1 MERLLMTQAWRKANA
16 LVDPRFL
23 LAAPVVAGLLLR
35 LRIAWEDI
43 SSSIRTI
50 PDDAFYYFQISRNI
64 ANGNNVSFD
73 GENLTNGFHP
83 LWMALLAPIH
93 FFVDDPE
100 LAVHLGLTVGALL
113 GAATVI
119 LVFLVIETLTEDR
132 WAGLAGSTL
141 FAIHPRVVADSVNGM
156 ETSVAVFMIALT
168 TLLFVRLGTGRDEPS
183 TAQFTWLGVSSGF
196 MVLARTDT
204 VLILAVLL
212 LYFAVRE
219 RSKAGLRG
227 PVVAGGVAML
237 VVAPWAIWSLSV
249 FGTLIQV
256 SGVAVADV
264 QRQVF
269 LQANGDAFTTQ
280 ITQSWDVTRSTFYD
294 FLPESY
300 IIAGEWPKTQLL
312 LASGIILLL
321 IAAIPLAPRGR
332 FLRQMGIL
340 LVPVVGFLA
349 ILLFHSAI
357 RWFVREWYFAPM
369 AFFWAVTVGVLLAY
383 ALAVLAD
390 IGLSRWS
397 DGMKGVSAIWTPALT
412 TAAVL
417 AVAVVFYGPQSDDWV
432 LRLPHRQN
440 MLSAA
445 RWLEANT
452 DEEARIGSYNAG
464 ILGYFSDR
472 TVVNLDGVV
481 NEDAYRARRDGKTVE
496 YVCGNQIDYV
506 VDLSLDRWESVP
518 CGDPPQARFE
528 LLTTIGRRLAYFR
541 GGQVDVLMLVSESP
555 VVPSQQP

>member
-1 MERLLMTQAWRKANA
+1 M
-16 LVDPRFL
+16 
-23 LAAPVVAGLLLR
+23 
-35 LRIAWEDI
+35 AWEDI
-43 SSSIRTI
+43 TTSIRTI

-64 ANGNNVSFD
+64 ASGNNVSFD
-73 GENLTNGFHP
+73 GETLTNGFHP
-83 LWMALLAPIH
+83 LWAALLTP
-93 FFVDDPE
+93 FYLFVDDPE
-100 LAVHLGLTVGALL
+100 LAVHLGLTMGALL

-300 IIAGEWPKTQLL
+300 YIATDWPKTQLL

-340 LVPVVGFLA
+340 LVPVAGFLA
-349 ILLFHSAI
+349 ILLFHTAI

-390 IGLSRWS
+390 IGLSRRS

-417 AVAVVFYGPQSDDWV
+417 AVAVVFYGPQQSDNFV
-432 LRLPHRQN
+432 VQLPHLQN
-440 MLSAA
+440 QLEAA

-452 DEEARIGSYNAG
+452 QPDARIGSFNAG

-481 NEDAYRARRDGKTVE
+481 NEDAYHARRDGLMRE
-496 YVCGNQIDYV
+496 YVCAQDIRYLADFN
-506 VDLSLDRWESVP
+506 LDRWLSVG
-518 CGDPPQARFE
+518 CNDSSSERFE
-528 LLTTIGRRLAYFR
+528 LLLKVGRPLSYFS
-541 GGQVDVLMLVSESP
+541 GGQVDILMFVSEP
-555 VVPSQQP
+555 PLVPSQQR